1 MSKWNHPMKM
11 TKMNK
16 LIKNI
21 YKTENGD
28 IDNLIAA
35 IFKEKQSS
43 FCVAFIIPKFKQ
55 LFYIF
60 YHHCL
65 DYLSLLQ
72 SRNLF
77 KLGQEIN
84 IINCSLEIIRYFLM
98 NFPAFPTRS
107 EVRQAINL
115 AEICSVLLTECCCF
129 QCAPASWHVNLFKKI
144 SLRWMPP
151 CGTVCKI

>member
-11 TKMNK
+11 MKMNK
-16 LIKNI
+16 LIKKI
-21 YKTENGD
+21 YKTESGD
-28 IDNLIAA
+28 LDNLIAA

-43 FCVAFIIPKFKQ
+43 FCVASIIPKFRQ

-65 DYLSLLQ
+65 DYLFLLQ
-72 SRNLF
+72 SRNLL
-77 KLGQEIN
+77 KLGQEIDIN
-84 IINCSLEIIRYFLM
+84 NCSLETIRYFLM
-98 NFPAFPTRS
+98 NFPAFPSRS

-129 QCAPASWHVNLFKKI
+129 QCAPASWHVNLFKKKF
-144 SLRWMPP
+144 SLR
-151 CGTVCKI
+151 